1 MCFSP
6 NDALIPSDENYINI
20 IKEEF
25 TDGDL
30 SSGTPTHISCS
41 NEKRNKSLIFLLQEY
56 FGESKSEQDNSVETI
71 RGQNI
76 GVYYNKS
83 GRVPPIVD
91 SVSEVA
97 PILVKLKVACRK
109 YVY

>member
-41 NEKRNKSLIFLLQEY
+41 NEKKKSLIFLLQEY